1 MEFIVIEIIKVCL
14 IGWLIVELPVFQLI
28 IELIKDFIKPK
39 DFWSKIFFDLFL
51 MKVVSCYKCSAFWS
65 GLLLTGNIWIAI
77 GASFIMKL
85 YDQKLN
91 SLEL

>member
-1 MEFIVIEIIKVCL
+1 MEFIAIELIKVCL
-14 IGWLIVELPVFQLI
+14 ISWLIVELPVFQLI

-51 MKVVSCYKCSAFWS
+51 MKVVSCYKCSAFWC
-65 GLLLTGNIWIAI
+65 GLILTGNLLIAI

-91 SLEL
+91 SIEL